1 MASLTSTTNFT
12 WGINAHRS
20 YGMLF
25 TAQQLDLAKEIGL
38 TSIRVDVYD
47 ASPTTI
53 AWLSSLVTE
62 GSSRGISILP
72 VIVPSRAAATSEA
85 AARAWGLQVG
95 SALATAFP
103 SLTWEAGNELDLFA
117 GIPGTTGQ
125 SASDYDDTRYA
136 LARGAITGLYD
147 GIHGVDP
154 TAKVA
159 VGIAGHHFAFLQ
171 RLADDD
177 VNWDITSEHYY
188 GAPGAI
194 DIASGADTLF
204 GTLAKFNRPILM
216 TEFNQQ
222 HGSLVSPGEQTATLV
237 SMMDAMKALASKYNI
252 IGAYLYELLDEPQ
265 LSGAEAH
272 YGLASST
279 GALNTA
285 GRAVQQYLAGQAPAV
300 PVPGDPV
307 APTVI
312 SLATSGPNIV
322 AGAGSL
328 SAGKTV
334 TLTATFSEAVTVAG
348 GSPSLQ
354 LNDGGTA
361 TYAGGSGTS
370 TLTFTHTVQAGHN
383 TADLAVTSLN
393 FNGATFKDAA
403 GNAAVF
409 SGAPT
414 NPAGVLKID
423 TVAPT
428 VSSIAATGTGIT
440 AGTGTVGVGSTVN
453 FIVTMSEA
461 VTVSGSPTLAL
472 NLGGTAAYVG
482 GFGNNTLTFS
492 HTVLAGQSAADLTIS
507 GINGGAIV
515 DAAGNAA
522 SRPANYNPAGVL
534 KVDASTSAVVTP
546 PASSPTPSPVIG
558 PTCTDVTVVEG
569 KVTLSGTSG
578 AGDRLSM
585 YDGGTWLGFATAGSD
600 GRWSFTDN
608 AAPNVT
614 HNYGVIATDLAGKET
629 KNPGRALVGSSAA
642 DALIGS
648 TGNDVIA
655 GGAGND
661 VLAGGAAAD
670 TFVINLAPGSTNL
683 DKITDFTSGTDKLSL
698 SRSVFNALP
707 VGNLSAAAFVQ
718 AIGALTSDQHVIYNK
733 SSGLLSYDA
742 DGGGVGGAVGVVQL
756 APGQTLTDQDI
767 KVV

>member
-1 MASLTSTTNFT
+1 MDSLTSTTNFT

-20 YGMLF
+20 YSMLS
-25 TAQQLDLAKEIGL
+25 TAQQLDLAKEMGL

-72 VIVPSRAAATSEA
+72 VIVPAAAAATSEA
-85 AARAWGLQVG
+85 TARAWGLEVG
-95 SALATAFP
+95 SALAAAFP
-103 SLTWEAGNELDLFA
+103 TLTWEAGNELDLYA
-117 GIPGTTGQ
+117 GIPGGTGQ
-125 SASDYDDTRYA
+125 DKSDYDDARYA
-136 LARGAITGLYD
+136 LCRGAISGLYD
-147 GIHGVDP
+147 GIHGADP

-159 VGIAGHHFAFLQ
+159 VGIADHHFGFLQ
-171 RLADDD
+171 RLADDG

-188 GAPGAI
+188 GFPDAT
-194 DIASGADTLF
+194 DIASGADALF
-204 GTLAKFNRPILM
+204 GALAKFNRPIIM

-222 HGSLVSPGEQTATLV
+222 QGSQLAPDQQSATLV
-237 SMMDAMKALASKYNI
+237 SMMDAMKTLASKYNI
-252 IGAYLYELLDEPQ
+252 IGAYLYELLDEPH
-265 LSGAEAH
+265 LTGAEAH
-272 YGLASST
+272 FGLASAT

-285 GRAVQQYLAGQAPAV
+285 GLAVQQYLAGQPPTPPPVV
-300 PVPGDPV
+300 PVPDDTV

-312 SLATSGPNIV
+312 SLAASGPNIA

-328 SAGKTV
+328 GAGKMV
-334 TLTATFSEAVTVAG
+334 TLTATFSEAVTVAA

-370 TLTFTHTVQAGHN
+370 TLTFTHTVQAGQN

-414 NPAGVLKID
+414 NPAGILKID

-440 AGTGTVGVGSTVN
+440 SGTGTVRVGSTVN
-453 FIVTMSEA
+453 FAVTMSEA

-472 NLGGTAAYVG
+472 NSGGTAAYVG
-482 GFGNNTLTFS
+482 GSGSNTLTFS
-492 HTVLAGQSAADLTIS
+492 HTVLAGQSAADLAIN
-507 GINGGAIV
+507 GINGGIIV

-522 SRPANYNPAGVL
+522 SRPANYYPAGVL
-534 KVDASTSAVVTP
+534 QVDTGT
-546 PASSPTPSPVIG
+546 SSPAPSPAVG
-558 PTCTDVTVVEG
+558 PAITDLTMATNQVTG
-569 KVTLSGTSG
+569 SGTSG
-578 AGDRLSM
+578 AGDRLSI
-585 YDGGTWLGFATAGSD
+585 YEGNTLVATTMAGSD
-600 GRWSFTDN
+600 GSWSVSGNPASNVAHTYGVVATD
-608 AAPNVT
+608 PTGNVT
-614 HNYGVIATDLAGKET
+614 KGAGQ
-629 KNPGRALVGSSAA
+629 ALVGSSAA
-642 DALIGS
+642 DTLAGS

-661 VLAGGAAAD
+661 VLSGGAGAD
-670 TFVINLAPGSTNL
+670 TFAFTLAPGSTNL
-683 DKITDFTSGTDKLSL
+683 DKITDFTSGTDKVSL
-698 SRSVFNALP
+698 SQSVFNALP
-707 VGNLSAAAFVQ
+707 VGALSSAAFVQ
-718 AIGALTSDQHVIYNK
+718 AIGALTSDQHVIYNQ

-742 DGGGVGGAVGVVQL
+742 DGNGGGAAVGVAQFT
-756 APGQTLTDQDI
+756 PGQTLTAQDI